1 MHISISKQPGNM
13 TYLTKFLLLKQSQKI
28 SSVILQRTN
37 NYRCALVFLQHLF
50 TDNVKTPMKDSEQVL
65 KDSKN

>member
-1 MHISISKQPGNM
+1 M

>member
-1 MHISISKQPGNM
+1 M

-37 NYRCALVFLQHLF
+37 NYRCALVFLQNLF
-50 TDNVKTPMKDSEQVL
+50 TDNVKNPMKDSKQVL
-65 KDSKN
+65 KDPKN

>member
-1 MHISISKQPGNM
+1 M

-28 SSVILQRTN
+28 SSVILQQTN